1 MDSKCESSCHC
12 HNGDGDS
19 SSVHVDGCTKR
30 NGYGIGVTVEP
41 HLLTGFHIYGNIGC
55 RTSGEECGDG
65 TFLQAVQNQRI
76 WILSDTPVNQKRVC
90 YKVDEKH
97 AAYQQQQ

>member
-1 MDSKCESSCHC
+1 MEDYCCKKAEDDGGWDINVDSKGKSSCHC

-41 HLLTGFHIYGNIGC
+41 HLLTGFHIYWNIGSG
-55 RTSGEECGDG
+55 TSGEECGDG

-76 WILSDTPVNQKRVC
+76 WIKF
-90 YKVDEKH
+90 
-97 AAYQQQQ
+97 